1 MCPRLLSTQLEL
13 STPIMINWWIFLNQ
27 WPKIPPPLRYAACR
41 PKLASPFLGRKWLSW
56 RPPWS
61 KSYRLVTQNRF
72 DNFNFRVVF
81 LHNHLVQA
89 CKSKFFPY
97 NSVRHFGIEWT
108 CIRASCA
115 RTWPKPCYFDN
126 HINKNRLNPRPI
138 HTVFIFRKSM
148 INSTL
153 KIKIVNWRN

>member
-1 MCPRLLSTQLEL
+1 
-13 STPIMINWWIFLNQ
+13 MINWWIFLKPVAKNSSS
-27 WPKIPPPLRYAACR
+27 PELRRCLSSS
-41 PKLASPFLGRKWLSW
+41 PKLVPRLSFGRKWLSW

-138 HTVFIFRKSM
+138 HTVFIVIKSM

>member
-1 MCPRLLSTQLEL
+1 
-13 STPIMINWWIFLNQ
+13 MINWWIFLKPVAKNSSS
-27 WPKIPPPLRYAACR
+27 PELRRCLSSS
-41 PKLASPFLGRKWLSW
+41 PKLVPRLSFGRKWLSW

-138 HTVFIFRKSM
+138 HTVFIVRKSM

>member
-1 MCPRLLSTQLEL
+1 
-13 STPIMINWWIFLNQ
+13 MINWWIFLKPVAKNSSS
-27 WPKIPPPLRYAACR
+27 PELLCR
-41 PKLASPFLGRKWLSW
+41 CLSSSPKLVPRLSFGRKWLSW

-108 CIRASCA
+108 CIRASCS

-138 HTVFIFRKSM
+138 LLTVFIVRKSM

>member
-1 MCPRLLSTQLEL
+1 
-13 STPIMINWWIFLNQ
+13 MINWWIFLKPVAKNSSS
-27 WPKIPPPLRYAACR
+27 PELLCR
-41 PKLASPFLGRKWLSW
+41 CLSSSPKLVPRLSFGRKWLSW

-108 CIRASCA
+108 CIRASCS

-138 HTVFIFRKSM
+138 HTVFIVRKSM

>member
-1 MCPRLLSTQLEL
+1 
-13 STPIMINWWIFLNQ
+13 MINWWIFLKPVAKNSSS
-27 WPKIPPPLRYAACR
+27 PELRRCLSSS
-41 PKLASPFLGRKWLSW
+41 PKLVPRLSFGRKWLSW

-126 HINKNRLNPRPI
+126 HINKSRLIPRPKLY
-138 HTVFIFRKSM
+138 FYSEKDKSM
-148 INSTL
+148 INSIL

>member
-1 MCPRLLSTQLEL
+1 
-13 STPIMINWWIFLNQ
+13 MINWWIFLKPVAKNSSS
-27 WPKIPPPLRYAACR
+27 PELLCCCLSSS
-41 PKLASPFLGRKWLSW
+41 PKLVPRLSFGRKWLSW

-97 NSVRHFGIEWT
+97 NSVGRFGIEWT

-126 HINKNRLNPRPI
+126 HINKSRLIPRPI
-138 HTVFIFRKSM
+138 LYFYSVKSM

>member
-1 MCPRLLSTQLEL
+1 
-13 STPIMINWWIFLNQ
+13 MINWWIFLKPVAKNSSS
-27 WPKIPPPLRYAACR
+27 PELRRCCLSSS
-41 PKLASPFLGRKWLSW
+41 PKLVPRLSFGRKWLSW

-108 CIRASCA
+108 CIRASCS

-138 HTVFIFRKSM
+138 HTVFIVRKSM